1 MIGIIRERRSLR
13 SGHSIALEKAEF
25 YRALSRGR
33 LARIKPLLIEKR
45 FGRGRLLMVAG
56 EPAAYLW
63 TLRRGEIR
71 LFKSSTG
78 GRTATLETLG
88 PGEIFGAISAL
99 DETTYPASVEGV
111 SDGIAWCLPRKT
123 FLQLLAAEPGLG
135 VEILKVVSRR
145 LHNAHERVR
154 SLAHDAA
161 PSRLAQALLRA
172 TSEGEAR
179 VTRRA
184 LAETAGTTVETAI
197 RVLRGFERDQIIQ
210 SQVGQV
216 SVLDES
222 ALRRIAKAAVS

>member
-13 SGHSIALEKAEF
+13 SGHTIALEEAEF
-25 YRALSRGR
+25 YRALSRNR
-33 LARIKPLLIEKR
+33 LARVRPLLIEKR
-45 FGRGRLLMVAG
+45 FERGRLLMVAG

-63 TLRRGEIR
+63 TLRTGEIR
-71 LFKSSTG
+71 LFKSSAG
-78 GRTATLETLG
+78 GRTATLESLG

-99 DETTYPASVEGV
+99 DEATYPTSVEGV
-111 SDGIAWCLPRKT
+111 SNGSAWCLPRKT
-123 FLQLLAAEPGLG
+123 FLQLLAEEPGLG

-145 LHNAHERVR
+145 LHEAHERVR

-172 TSEGEAR
+172 ASEGEAQ

-197 RVLRGFERDQIIQ
+197 RVLRGFERDRIIE
-210 SQVGQV
+210 SEVGHV

-222 ALRRIAKAAVS
+222 ALRRIAKAVEP

>member
-13 SGHSIALEKAEF
+13 SANTIALEEAEF
-25 YRALSRGR
+25 YRALPRDR
-33 LARIKPLLIEKR
+33 LARIRPLLIEKR
-45 FGRGRLLMVAG
+45 FDRGRLLMVAG

-63 TLRRGEIR
+63 TLRTGEIR
-71 LFKSSTG
+71 LFKSSPG
-78 GRTATLETLG
+78 GRTATLEILG
-88 PGEIFGAISAL
+88 PGEIFGAVSAL
-99 DETTYPASVEGV
+99 DELTYPVSVEGV
-111 SDGIAWCLPRKT
+111 SNGSAWCLPRKT
-123 FLQLLAAEPGLG
+123 FLQLLAEEPGLG
-135 VEILKVVSRR
+135 VEILKVVSQR
-145 LHNAHERVR
+145 LQDAHERVR

-172 TSEGEAR
+172 ASEGEAR

-197 RVLRGFERDQIIQ
+197 RVLRGFERDEIIQ
-210 SQVGQV
+210 SEVGHV